1 MGAASTRLLGPGPLH
16 IQTWALAPP
25 PSLQNPL
32 LCQRLCLPG
41 ISSVAFVTSTP
52 DIIVMAAYPA
62 PPLGAWGPTLP
73 GTCGSQLLRG
83 PAAPAHPARVGA
95 HNYTAGTRQVPCKI
109 AGPQRPALSSALQST
124 VKLPGAGPWSA
135 GRRWGTVTHTDS
147 SPAQPG
153 QDKAVPAGA
162 AWPAGMGS
170 GIHYR
175 PGRALG
181 FNGGEGRRPA
191 LAGMPGQGQEA
202 GMPAPCSSH
211 RRADGRGSCK
221 PTCKHARQQVRAGCS
236 PWP

>member
-1 MGAASTRLLGPGPLH
+1 MRCPSGVGAAATRLLGPGPLH

-109 AGPQRPALSSALQST
+109 VGPQFPALSSALQST
-124 VKLPGAGPWSA
+124 VKLPGAGALECRQAMGHSDPHGLVPSPAWTRQSCACWGRLASRDGEWDSPPSWESA
-135 GRRWGTVTHTDS
+135 G
-147 SPAQPG
+147 
-153 QDKAVPAGA
+153 
-162 AWPAGMGS
+162 
-170 GIHYR
+170 I
-175 PGRALG
+175 
-181 FNGGEGRRPA
+181 
-191 LAGMPGQGQEA
+191 
-202 GMPAPCSSH
+202 
-211 RRADGRGSCK
+211 
-221 PTCKHARQQVRAGCS
+221 
-236 PWP
+236 